1 MLLSPMFARQCSG
14 IRLMRVTISHAA
26 ALTSR
31 PRKVDESRRIY
42 HVLAPRRTFYKL
54 LGQRRT
60 IQLDQALHYDFPLST
75 SLLPIRWF
83 SLYAHVI
90 MLFGYILLCLINAG
104 THSRPIALTL
114 ASLFLERSIAS
125 SFSTAEELLKHFLDG
140 ISPLPVSKFIQVSM
154 DGPNVTML
162 QAIERYMK
170 QAIVDRNASVSSAAL
185 VSSLHLTRIANDVVK
200 RWVNEAQEAI
210 NSDSTMSLCVYSVM
224 VQYHALGVLYH
235 IRKSD
240 RLAVTKL
247 VAKLTRTSL
256 KSPYAVCMLVS
267 INLCWSDILHYT
279 IIHVLHSTTPS
290 SMCYI
295 PLHHSPCVT
304 FHYTIIHVLHSTTP
318 SSTCYIPLHH
328 RPRVTFHYT
337 IVHVLHSTTPSSTCY
352 IPLHHRP
359 RVTFHYTIGH
369 VLHSTTPSTTCYI
382 PLHHRP
388 RVTFHYTIIHIA
400 VDVVQIRIA
409 CKLLEDEDS
418 MGAGSPDSP
427 LFEFIESCLRHK
439 SEMVIYEAAHAIV
452 NLRRTTARELAPAVS
467 VLQLFCSSPKP
478 TLRFAAVRTLNKVAM
493 SHPAAVTACNLDLEN
508 LITDSNRSIAT
519 LAITTLL
526 KTGAESSVDRL
537 MKQIASFVSEISD
550 EFKIVVVQAIRALC
564 LKFPRKHSVL
574 MNFLSAMLRDEG
586 GLEYK
591 ASIADTII
599 TIIEENPE
607 AKETGLAH
615 LCEFIEDCEH
625 TSLAVRILHL
635 LGKEGPRTKQ
645 PSSSSLKYNAS
656 PTTFNHFNQ
665 MSHFRY
671 IRFIYNRV
679 ILENAAVRAAA
690 VAAMAQFGAMCPDL
704 LPNIQVLLARCQ
716 MDTDDEVRDRAT
728 YYYSILDT
736 NDKSLSNHYIVED
749 SGVLTT
755 GPDTGV
761 LTTGPDTGVLTTGPD
776 TGVLT
781 TGSDTGVLTTGPD
794 TGVLTTGPDT
804 GVLTTISGK
813 SVTTTGPDTGVLT
826 TMSGKSV
833 ITTGPDTGV
842 LITMSGKSVI
852 TTGSDT
858 GVLSTGPD
866 TGVLITMSG
875 KSVIT
880 TGSNTGVLTTGPDT
894 GVLTT
899 NVRQV
904 FLPQCQAS
912 VLTTGPDTGVL
923 ITMSGKS
930 VLTTGSDTGVL
941 TTGPDTGVLTTG
953 PDTGVLTTMSGKSVL
968 TTGSDTGVLTTMSG
982 KSVITIGSD
991 TGVLTTGP
999 DTGVLTTMSGKSV
1012 ITTGSDTGVLT
1023 TMIRQE
1029 CYYQSVL
1036 YVQVSIPGLERALHQ
1051 YTLSPAETPFDM
1063 KSVPLATVPS
1073 LTEETSAALKSGA
1086 GTEGIFTSIS
1096 LADPVL
1102 GTPLCA
1108 AGNKSVTVSR
1118 EESYGEKLRAVA
1130 ELASLGPL
1138 FRSSE
1143 PVELTES
1150 ETEYVVRC
1158 VKHSFTEH
1166 LVLQFDCLNTL
1177 NDQLLENVRVV
1188 LEPAEGYQMV
1198 QEIPCSKLPY
1208 NETGTTY
1215 IVLKYP
1221 EELGA
1226 TVATFSAMLNF
1237 VVKDCDP
1244 TTGLPDSDDGYDD
1257 EYIVSKLIW

>member
-1 MLLSPMFARQCSG
+1 M
-14 IRLMRVTISHAA
+14 SH
-26 ALTSR
+26 
-31 PRKVDESRRIY
+31 
-42 HVLAPRRTFYKL
+42 
-54 LGQRRT
+54 
-60 IQLDQALHYDFPLST
+60 
-75 SLLPIRWF
+75 
-83 SLYAHVI
+83 
-90 MLFGYILLCLINAG
+90 
-104 THSRPIALTL
+104 
-114 ASLFLERSIAS
+114 ER
-125 SFSTAEELLKHFLDG
+125 
-140 ISPLPVSKFIQVSM
+140 
-154 DGPNVTML
+154 VTML

-210 NSDSTMSLCVYSVM
+210 NSDSVM

-267 INLCWSDILHYT
+267 IILCWSD
-279 IIHVLHSTTPS
+279 
-290 SMCYI
+290 
-295 PLHHSPCVT
+295 
-304 FHYTIIHVLHSTTP
+304 
-318 SSTCYIPLHH
+318 IPLHH
-328 RPRVTFHYT
+328 RPHVTFHYT
-337 IVHVLHSTTPSSTCY
+337 TVHVLHSTTP
-352 IPLHHRP
+352 P
-359 RVTFHYTIGH
+359 V
-369 VLHSTTPSTTCYI
+369 
-382 PLHHRP
+382 
-388 RVTFHYTIIHIA
+388 HIA

-418 MGAGSPDSP
+418 VGAGSPDSP

-645 PSSSSLKYNAS
+645 PS
-656 PTTFNHFNQ
+656 
-665 MSHFRY
+665 RY

-736 NDKSLSNHYIVED
+736 NDKSLSNHYIVE
-749 SGVLTT
+749 GL
-755 GPDTGV
+755 
-761 LTTGPDTGVLTTGPD
+761 
-776 TGVLT
+776 
-781 TGSDTGVLTTGPD
+781 
-794 TGVLTTGPDT
+794 
-804 GVLTTISGK
+804 
-813 SVTTTGPDTGVLT
+813 
-826 TMSGKSV
+826 
-833 ITTGPDTGV
+833 
-842 LITMSGKSVI
+842 
-852 TTGSDT
+852 
-858 GVLSTGPD
+858 
-866 TGVLITMSG
+866 
-875 KSVIT
+875 
-880 TGSNTGVLTTGPDT
+880 
-894 GVLTT
+894 
-899 NVRQV
+899 
-904 FLPQCQAS
+904 
-912 VLTTGPDTGVL
+912 
-923 ITMSGKS
+923 
-930 VLTTGSDTGVL
+930 
-941 TTGPDTGVLTTG
+941 
-953 PDTGVLTTMSGKSVL
+953 
-968 TTGSDTGVLTTMSG
+968 
-982 KSVITIGSD
+982 
-991 TGVLTTGP
+991 
-999 DTGVLTTMSGKSV
+999 
-1012 ITTGSDTGVLT
+1012 
-1023 TMIRQE
+1023 
-1029 CYYQSVL
+1029 
-1036 YVQVSIPGLERALHQ
+1036 QVSIPGLERALHQ

-1073 LTEETSAALKSGA
+1073 LAEETAAALKSGA
-1086 GTEGIFTSIS
+1086 GTEGMLTSIS
-1096 LADPVL
+1096 LA
-1102 GTPLCA
+1102 
-1108 AGNKSVTVSR
+1108 GNKSATVSR

-1130 ELASLGPL
+1130 EFAPLGPL

-1198 QEIPCSKLPY
+1198 KEIPCSKLHY

-1221 EELGA
+1221 QELGA

-1244 TTGLPDSDDGYDD
+1244 STGLPDSDDGYDD
-1257 EYIVSKLIW
+1257 EYIVSNIFYITDMVGQHPTDNKTGTLCCQLEDVEVTLRDQTQKVSKANFGSAWEEAVNYHELEDTYALSSMGSLEEAVKSIISFLGMQPVERSDKVVEGKSSHTLYLAGLFRGGHDVLVRAKLALGDGVTMQLTVRSTDPDIAELVTSAVG